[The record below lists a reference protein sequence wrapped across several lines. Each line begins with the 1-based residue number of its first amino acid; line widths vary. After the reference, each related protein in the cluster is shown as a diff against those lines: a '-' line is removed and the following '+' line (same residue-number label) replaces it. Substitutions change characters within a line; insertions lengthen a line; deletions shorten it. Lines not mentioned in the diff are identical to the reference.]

1 MSEQRLMQVLLSPHI
16 SEKATNVAEQNSQ
29 VVFRVASDAT
39 KQEVA
44 KAVELMFEVK
54 VKGVQIAN
62 VKGKTRNFRQI
73 PGRRPSWKKA
83 YVSLAEGHDIDFLG
97 AQ

>member
-1 MSEQRLMQVLLSPHI
+1 MNEQRLMQVILRPHV
-16 SEKATNVAEQNSQ
+16 SEKATTVAEKNSQ

-39 KQEVA
+39 KSEVA

-73 PGRRPSWKKA
+73 PGRRPNWKKA